1 MEAPHDTVTHP
12 ENDTPIASDAGIKR
26 MDAHTLFHPVS
37 ESIQSRAVG
46 ENCKGLPANAQ
57 G

>member
-1 MEAPHDTVTHP
+1 MTDTVTHP